1 MCIFLGQLITTSLR
15 DSEVTHQ
22 LARPGQPWQRH
33 EPRNLS
39 RVPGAVIE
47 PHRPSVRRS
56 SPEGKPRL
64 KNATDFSNLLVL
76 VAREANTSSRGKKYF
91 CSFESALSHPP
102 QSGRKKKRN
111 RFWGCF
117 VWLSGSFA
125 SLASGKEVGVI
136 WGAPLHSG
144 PETLPSISHQKK
156 KSSRVGNWPRFPR
169 AEIESSA
176 LNHFLCL
183 VTMHEGISTNP
194 LSCHGFRSW
203 TWAKTA
209 WDIPALSRHRTPFDL
224 FGS

>member
-1 MCIFLGQLITTSLR
+1 MYRCMCIFLGQLITTSLR

-33 EPRNLS
+33 KPRNLS
-39 RVPGAVIE
+39 RVAGAVIE

-64 KNATDFSNLLVL
+64 RNATDFSNLLVL

-91 CSFESALSHPP
+91 CSFDSALSHPP

-136 WGAPLHSG
+136 WGPLSTQDLKHSLQF
-144 PETLPSISHQKK
+144 PTKK
-156 KSSRVGNWPRFPR
+156 KKKKVPESETGLGSPGQKLR
-169 AEIESSA
+169 AR
-176 LNHFLCL
+176 L
-183 VTMHEGISTNP
+183 
-194 LSCHGFRSW
+194 
-203 TWAKTA
+203 
-209 WDIPALSRHRTPFDL
+209 
-224 FGS
+224 